1 MEIAVVV
8 MLVALLGAV
17 LFLLWD
23 SRRQTGARL
32 DAQRAEL
39 NQALANTQQ
48 AFGQRIEG
56 LGLRLDTMQSSLAS
70 SLSAQQDTLKTVGQQ
85 LGGLTQLAQQWLEVG
100 KDISTL
106 QDILKPPKLRGGF
119 GELLLDNL
127 LAQILPIAHFD
138 TQYTFQNGVKVDA
151 VIHLGPGMVPVDSKF
166 PLESF
171 TRMLTAASDEER
183 TKLRR
188 DFLREI

>member
-23 SRRQTGARL
+23 NRRQTGTRL

-127 LAQILPIAHFD
+127 
-138 TQYTFQNGVKVDA
+138 
-151 VIHLGPGMVPVDSKF
+151 
-166 PLESF
+166 
-171 TRMLTAASDEER
+171 
-183 TKLRR
+183 
-188 DFLREI
+188 